1 MTATELRPS
10 PPPRDGR
17 QGSWRHRE
25 PWDDGSTNG
34 YAALAKADVLML
46 HVAHLTYRCNA
57 GAKHLAHFTGRKAE
71 NDVFAVL
78 PTS

>member
-1 MTATELRPS
+1 
-10 PPPRDGR
+10 
-17 QGSWRHRE
+17 
-25 PWDDGSTNG
+25 
-34 YAALAKADVLML
+34 ML